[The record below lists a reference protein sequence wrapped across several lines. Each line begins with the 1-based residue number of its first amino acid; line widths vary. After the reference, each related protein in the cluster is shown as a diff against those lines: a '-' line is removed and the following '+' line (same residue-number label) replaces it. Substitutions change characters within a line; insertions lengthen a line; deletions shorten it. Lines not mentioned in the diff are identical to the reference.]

1 MTPLLDGALDDY
13 CRAHTKAPAPLL
25 AELIQVTR
33 ARMTDHQMQVGP
45 VEGALLGL
53 LVRLTGAERVLEIGT
68 FTGYSALA
76 MAEALPDRGRLVTCD
91 IDPIATAIARDF
103 FGRSPHG
110 AKIELRLGD
119 AMDTVRAF
127 GPDERFDM
135 IFIDADKGRYPAYF
149 EALLPRLR
157 VGGLFVA
164 DNCLWS
170 GEVVAPKTGDARAI
184 DELNRRVNADPR
196 VENVLLSVRDGVM
209 IARRV
214 A

>member
-1 MTPLLDGALDDY
+1 MTPLLDVALDDY
-13 CRAHTKAPAPLL
+13 CRAHTRAPSPLL

-33 ARMTDHQMQVGP
+33 AKMTDHQMQVGP

-53 LVRLTGAERVLEIGT
+53 LVRLAGAKRVLEIGT
-68 FTGYSALA
+68 FTGYSALS
-76 MAEALPDRGRLVTCD
+76 MAEALPEDGRLVTCD
-91 IDPIATAIARDF
+91 IDPVATAIARDF
-103 FGRSPHG
+103 FARSPHG

-119 AMDTVRAF
+119 AMTTVGAL

-135 IFIDADKGRYPAYF
+135 VFIDADKGRYPAYF
-149 EALLPRLR
+149 EALLPRVR
-157 VGGLFVA
+157 IGGLFVA

-170 GEVVAPKTGDARAI
+170 GSVVAPETVDARAI
-184 DELNRRVNADPR
+184 DELNRRVHADPR
-196 VENVLLSVRDGVM
+196 VENLLLSVRDGVM